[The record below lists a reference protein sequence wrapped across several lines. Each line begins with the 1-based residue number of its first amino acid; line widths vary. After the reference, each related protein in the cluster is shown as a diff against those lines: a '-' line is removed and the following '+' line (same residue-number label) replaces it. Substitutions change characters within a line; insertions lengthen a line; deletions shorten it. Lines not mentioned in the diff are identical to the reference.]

1 MRAKLNSGT
10 RKRRMSEAVSQEAL
24 KKVTDEVNELRSELA
39 KLRKE
44 AREGAKEVVGYALG
58 FKMEE
63 FMNMS
68 HTKSLQ
74 WVTNVLAKRLKDR
87 VAKYPSYFG
96 PIMLMGGASE
106 MDAWTC
112 AGFNR
117 GGKCY
122 AKWHVFDRPG
132 RFNGVDREVRL
143 HCCTLCKDALGVL
156 SEHRLIDCP
165 WLKKS
170 TWIEITGGPLDDV
183 QELTGETSLGASG
196 SSADAPSTSK
206 M

>member
-1 MRAKLNSGT
+1 MKSGT
-10 RKRRMSEAVSQEAL
+10 RKRRMSEAVSEEAL
-24 KKVTDEVNELRSELA
+24 KKVTDEVKELRNELA

-44 AREGAKEVVGYALG
+44 AGERGQEVEGHALG
-58 FKMEE
+58 FILSE
-63 FMNMS
+63 FMSMS

-74 WVTNVLAKRLKDR
+74 WVTNVLAKRLKER
-87 VAKYPSYFG
+87 VAKYPSYFE
-96 PIMLMGGASE
+96 PILRMGGARE

-122 AKWHVFDRPG
+122 SKWHIYDKPG
-132 RFNGVDREVRL
+132 GPQGRGSKEMRL

-156 SEHRLIDCP
+156 SEHRLIECP

-170 TWIEITGGPLDDV
+170 TWFEIAGGPLDDV
-183 QELTGETSLGASG
+183 EEGGATGPSSG
-196 SSADAPSTSK
+196 QPMDVPSTSK

>member
-1 MRAKLNSGT
+1 MRDKLKSGT
-10 RKRRMSEAVSQEAL
+10 RKRRMSDAVSQEAL
-24 KKVTDEVNELRSELA
+24 KKVTDEVNELRTELA

-44 AREGAKEVVGYALG
+44 AREHGKDVEGYALG
-58 FKMEE
+58 FKMSD

-96 PIMLMGGASE
+96 PILLMGGASE

-122 AKWHVFDRPG
+122 AKWHVYDKPG
-132 RFNGVDREVRL
+132 RASGAGREVRL

-165 WLKKS
+165 WLKKT
-170 TWIEITGGPLDDV
+170 TWIEITGGSMDDMEE
-183 QELTGETSLGASG
+183 QTETSVGATG
-196 SSADAPSTSK
+196 SSSDVPSTSK